1 MDLTINGSNQQY
13 LSDLQGTQSQLQQ
26 AQAQLSS
33 GYRLQQASDD
43 PSAISQIYEFQ
54 TQIAINQQ
62 VQTNLNGAQNELS
75 AADTALQSSV
85 QALNSA
91 ISLAAQGATTTYS
104 AQDRANLAIQ
114 AQAIQ
119 QTILS
124 QSQTQVNGS
133 YIFSGDQA
141 NQPTYQLDP
150 TQPTGVSQLF
160 VPTDTRVIQDI
171 NGTAIATARTAST
184 IFDARDSAGNPV
196 AGNVFAAVNSLVTAL
211 QNNDTAGVAAA
222 SDSLKSASTYLN
234 GQLAFYGAAENRVS
248 DATQLAQKFLTQD
261 QNSLGQVQNADVPTA
276 ALELT
281 RAQTQQQA
289 SLAVE
294 AKVQQQPNL
303 FSLLG

>member
-104 AQDRANLAIQ
+104 AQDRA
-114 AQAIQ
+114 
-119 QTILS
+119 
-124 QSQTQVNGS
+124 
-133 YIFSGDQA
+133 
-141 NQPTYQLDP
+141 
-150 TQPTGVSQLF
+150 
-160 VPTDTRVIQDI
+160 
-171 NGTAIATARTAST
+171 
-184 IFDARDSAGNPV
+184 
-196 AGNVFAAVNSLVTAL
+196 
-211 QNNDTAGVAAA
+211 
-222 SDSLKSASTYLN
+222 
-234 GQLAFYGAAENRVS
+234 
-248 DATQLAQKFLTQD
+248 
-261 QNSLGQVQNADVPTA
+261 
-276 ALELT
+276 
-281 RAQTQQQA
+281 
-289 SLAVE
+289 
-294 AKVQQQPNL
+294 
-303 FSLLG
+303 